1 MPRTKEPK
9 AEIYVAR
16 STGIIRVKGELYT
29 YIAGRTRLRAGH
41 PLLKALPDKFEPLS
55 LDYDLEQATAAPGER
70 RGA

>member
-1 MPRTKEPK
+1 MPRKQEPK

-16 STGIIRVKGELYT
+16 STGVIRIKGESFT
-29 YIAGRTRLRAGH
+29 YIAGRTRVRAGH
-41 PLLKALPDKFEPLS
+41 PLLKALPDKFQPLS